1 MVLDSVRYTLDKIVS
16 TIGELPAVPA
26 VMSAAMALTSNL
38 EANTS
43 DIVRVLSSD
52 QSLTA
57 KVLKIA
63 NSPFYGRMKDVQT
76 VHEAVITLGFEA
88 LRSIVIAG
96 SAHKLYSIES
106 KSETQNKL
114 WKHSLSVAIAGRQI
128 SEHLGHPEGEE
139 IFIAALLHDIGKL
152 VMLQKFPEWYQQ
164 VVDEVEEKQ
173 CSFRKI
179 EHRVFHFDH
188 TDVASLLL
196 AEWGFPVPLVRAV
209 SRHHRPPSFRRGGS
223 IPISQVVN
231 LANYV
236 AKPLDVGFKDEII
249 EPLECIQS
257 AIDMGISQDE
267 LDEIFEKL
275 QARFETESRVFESS
289 DS

>member
-26 VMSAAMALTSNL
+26 VMNAAMALTSNL
-38 EANTS
+38 ESNTA

-57 KVLKIA
+57 KVLRIA

-76 VHEAVITLGFEA
+76 VHEAVITLGFEG

-96 SAHKLYSIES
+96 SAHKLYCTEGES
-106 KSETQNKL
+106 KTQDKL
-114 WKHSLSVAIAGRQI
+114 WKHSLSTAIAGRQI
-128 SEHLGHPEGEE
+128 SDHLGHPESEE

-152 VMLQKFPEWYQQ
+152 VMLKKFPEWYQQ
-164 VVDEVEEKQ
+164 VVDEVEEKK
-173 CSFRKI
+173 CSFRQV

-209 SRHHRPPSFRRGGS
+209 SRHHRPPSFRRGS
-223 IPISQVVN
+223 YIPIAQVVN
-231 LANYV
+231 LANYM
-236 AKPLDVGFKDEII
+236 AKLLEVGFKDKKI
-249 EPLECIQS
+249 EPLECVPS
-257 AIDMGISQDE
+257 AIDMGLDQDE
-267 LDEIFEKL
+267 LDEILEKL
-275 QARFETESRVFESS
+275 RAGFEAESRVFESP
-289 DS
+289 